1 MVQRTRLIYEWAT
14 LLHSVGFRKV
24 KTEKLK
30 NGTELSIWERETS
43 NGPVEFWVSDEDKP
57 ALLASGT
64 ESNKAQWEKFD
75 FVMSFHAGGD
85 WALVEHFINSPDGL
99 LEGPLAEIAQENRS
113 KDLVTEL
120 GHSLEDR
127 LTYDP
132 YFRKAYEKAIRD
144 ISARKAAEETISG
157 QGSKKLENLAA
168 LTAEEL
174 KEQTGL
180 IDWNALWADE
190 SVERWFVKDL
200 LCEGR
205 GHGCPAESG
214 IGKSL
219 LWAEVGAG
227 LSAGKSVLGYPAQE
241 PIKVLY
247 LDHENTPK
255 GDVKPRLQSMGY
267 KPEELENFY
276 YLSFPNIDSL
286 NTKSGGQSL
295 IELLDFFQPN
305 LVFIDTFSRFV
316 EGDENSSKVAQDF
329 YEYAGRELKRRRI
342 AYLRIDH
349 IGKDASRGARGSSAK
364 VDDLDLIWTMS
375 RTKEENVFV
384 LRNQKAR
391 VPVSQTEY
399 AIERCFGP
407 LRHQIRSG
415 ISWSALLAAA
425 SKHEL
430 AIELIANLKAKDPKH
445 SLAQGKVW
453 KELGPICKEKG
464 LSRRELF
471 EALDFYLSEQTG
483 EIQLTEP
490 LNR

>member
-14 LLHSVGFRKV
+14 LLISVGFRKV

-30 NGTELSIWERETS
+30 DGTELTVWERATS
-43 NGPVEFWVSDEDKP
+43 KGPVEFWVSSEDKP
-57 ALLASGT
+57 ALLSSGT
-64 ESNKAQWEKFD
+64 ESSRAQWEKFD
-75 FVMSFHAGGD
+75 FIMSFHAGGD

-99 LEGPLAEIAQENRS
+99 LEGPLAEIAQENRA
-113 KDLVTEL
+113 KDLVSEL
-120 GHSLEDR
+120 GNSLEER
-127 LTYDP
+127 LSFDP

-144 ISARKAAEETISG
+144 ISARKAAEDSISG
-157 QGSKKLENLAA
+157 HGNKILQNLAS
-168 LTAEEL
+168 LSREQL
-174 KEQTGL
+174 LEQTGL
-180 IDWNALWADE
+180 IDWEALWADE
-190 SVERWFVKDL
+190 TQERWFVKDL

-227 LSAGKSVLGYPAQE
+227 LSAGKSVLGYAPQE

-255 GDVKPRLQSMGY
+255 GDVKPRLQAMGY
-267 KPEELENFY
+267 KPEDLGNFF
-276 YLSFPNIDSL
+276 YLSFPNIESL
-286 NTKSGGQSL
+286 NTKTGGQSL
-295 IELLDFFQPN
+295 VELLEFFQPN

-316 EGDENSSKVAQDF
+316 EGDENSSRVAQDF
-329 YEYAGRELKRRRI
+329 YDYAGRELKRRRI

-364 VDDLDLIWTMS
+364 VDDLDLIWTLS

-384 LRNQKAR
+384 LKNQKAR
-391 VPVSQTEY
+391 VPVSQNEY
-399 AIERCFGP
+399 AIERCIEP

-415 ISWSALLAAA
+415 IPWSSLIAAA
-425 SKHEL
+425 SKHEK
-430 AIELIANLKAKDPKH
+430 AIELIANLRATDPKH

-453 KELGPICKEKG
+453 KELGPICKENG

-471 EALDFYLSEQTG
+471 QALDFYLSEQTF
-483 EIQLTEP
+483 ET
-490 LNR
+490 